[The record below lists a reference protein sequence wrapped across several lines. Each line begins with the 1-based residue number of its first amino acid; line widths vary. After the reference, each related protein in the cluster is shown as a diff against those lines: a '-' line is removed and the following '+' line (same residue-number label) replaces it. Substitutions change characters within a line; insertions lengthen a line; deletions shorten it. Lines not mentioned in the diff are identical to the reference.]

1 MFSFKKV
8 CKDPSSLTLI
18 EMLGLNITLTE
29 KLSKMQNIFAQII
42 LYNGKLNENY
52 LLTRVRLYEN
62 LKPKSSIPLSPD
74 LHFLAEKLKRVHLR
88 CYVWLNAIKATL
100 PLLNIDINRMWKGIA
115 TEYHVA

>member
-29 KLSKMQNIFAQII
+29 KLSKMQNIFAQTIM
-42 LYNGKLNENY
+42 YKGKLNENY
-52 LLTRVRLYEN
+52 LLTRVRLHEN
-62 LKPKSSIPLSPD
+62 FKPKSSIPLSPD
-74 LHFLAEKLKRVHLR
+74 LDFLAGKLKRVHLQ

-100 PLLNIDINRMWKGIA
+100 PLLNI
-115 TEYHVA
+115 ESYQ